1 MAGRQGLAFVS
12 GDAPVVDVLGVH
24 LERLVVVAGQLFDV
38 TLEGELVVI
47 GGLAMVCRCTSA
59 VRATDDVDAVSGP
72 DGVAGVVR
80 ALGAGTLL
88 SDEFPGAVGDGTA
101 IVSVDGVP
109 IEVTNEGTALR
120 VGGVKLDVIATL
132 PLSPDAFDGI
142 DLKGQLFMAAHRW
155 ALESATPV
163 TLRTGGAR
171 ATVLVATPAALV
183 AMKLHA
189 LQDRRSGRPAKS
201 ASDTEDLVR
210 LLSEHNTSGE
220 LAAEI
225 AGAPYG
231 LGALVFESAQRLLI
245 NESTIRLRSL
255 IVSGSPTAGE
265 TDPLEFADVCAQF
278 VDGLR
283 ERTASAGG
291 ESSPTQE
298 PK

>member
-1 MAGRQGLAFVS
+1 VS
-12 GDAPVVDVLGVH
+12 GDTPVVDVLGIH
-24 LERLVVVAGQLFDV
+24 LERLVVVAGQLFDA

-88 SDEFPGAVGDGTA
+88 SDEFPGAVGDGAVT
-101 IVSVDGVP
+101 VSVDGVP
-109 IEVTNEGTALR
+109 VEVTNEDTELR
-120 VGGVKLDVIATL
+120 VGGVKLDVIPTL

-163 TLRTGGAR
+163 TLRTGGTT
-171 ATVLVATPAALV
+171 ATVMVATPAALV

-210 LLSEHNTSGE
+210 LLSEHNTGGE
-220 LAAEI
+220 LSAEI

-231 LGALVFESAQRLLI
+231 LGALVVESAQRLLI
-245 NESTIRLRSL
+245 EESTIRLRSL
-255 IVSGSPTAGE
+255 IVSGSPTAGGL
-265 TDPLEFADVCAQF
+265 DPLEFADVCAQF
-278 VDGLR
+278 VDGLT
-283 ERTASAGG
+283 ERTESPGG
-291 ESSPTQE
+291 E
-298 PK
+298 

>member
-1 MAGRQGLAFVS
+1 
-12 GDAPVVDVLGVH
+12 
-24 LERLVVVAGQLFDV
+24 
-38 TLEGELVVI
+38 
-47 GGLAMVCRCTSA
+47 
-59 VRATDDVDAVSGP
+59 
-72 DGVAGVVR
+72 
-80 ALGAGTLL
+80 
-88 SDEFPGAVGDGTA
+88 
-101 IVSVDGVP
+101 
-109 IEVTNEGTALR
+109 

-163 TLRTGGAR
+163 TLLTGGAR
-171 ATVLVATPAALV
+171 STVMVATPAALV

-210 LLSEHNTSGE
+210 LLSEHNTRGE

-231 LGALVFESAQRLLI
+231 LGALVVESAQRLLI
-245 NESTIRLRSL
+245 DESTFRLRSL
-255 IVSGSPTAGE
+255 VVSGSPTAVGI
-265 TDPLEFADVCAQF
+265 DSLEFVDVCAQF

-283 ERTASAGG
+283 ERTASARG
-291 ESSPTQE
+291 ESSYTQGPT
-298 PK
+298 